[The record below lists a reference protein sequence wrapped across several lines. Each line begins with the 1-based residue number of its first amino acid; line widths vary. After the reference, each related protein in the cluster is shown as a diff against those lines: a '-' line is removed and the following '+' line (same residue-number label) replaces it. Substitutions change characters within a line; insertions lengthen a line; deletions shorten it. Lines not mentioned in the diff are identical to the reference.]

1 MVKILK
7 YELYNQLLGDVI
19 LLRVALGVRLD
30 TAYFAENWKHYNKII
45 FKCINSVIGPIFNF
59 FLNKVLVGPVNS
71 TQDLLNSALCLLKRI
86 HQKKYR
92 GNAKCE
98 TRRRNQLNPNI
109 Y

>member
-1 MVKILK
+1 MAWLLKTYKTCNSMVKILK

-59 FLNKVLVGPVNS
+59 FFK
-71 TQDLLNSALCLLKRI
+71 
-86 HQKKYR
+86 
-92 GNAKCE
+92 
-98 TRRRNQLNPNI
+98 
-109 Y
+109 